1 MTRRLGQQEKCAG
14 LARFRYFS
22 EEPLGIREFMHNGES
37 ERKIDFALQ
46 IGERHRL
53 RRSHTRIDSAID
65 PRFGEPPPQL
75 RDHLWLYVNCDYVTR
90 RSNDARQF

>member
-1 MTRRLGQQEKCAG
+1 
-14 LARFRYFS
+14 
-22 EEPLGIREFMHNGES
+22 MHNAEG

-65 PRFGEPPPQL
+65 PRFGQPPHQL
-75 RDHLWLYVNCDYVTR
+75 RDHLWLYVNCDHVTG
-90 RSNDARQF
+90 RSAKPRQF